1 VPRSVLEQVLAPP
14 DGQGSSA
21 MSAGGDADAPLGR
34 VFDVLVLGTGLPES
48 LLAAA
53 AARAGKSVLHL
64 DADDYY
70 GGDYAALPLPQLV
83 ELAAAGAARRHAAS
97 GPPSPQT
104 TPPQL
109 PADIAAALA
118 AAGIAPVGG
127 IDPVAHAAVR
137 FHGGPPPPLPRSL
150 PPGAARRVVVDL
162 LPQLLLA
169 RGPAVDAV
177 VDSGA
182 ANYLEFKTLEG
193 AYVAEEA
200 PAAAASGASAAVAPP
215 WRLMR
220 LPSTKADVFTAPGL
234 SLLDKRRLMRFLQWA
249 FDFAYSQQMMA
260 TAGAAATEGGAGS
273 EAAAHFDA
281 ATGAASDAAASSTSG
296 GAVSSLVTRLN
307 ETTLG
312 MGRSL
317 LRPQNKGAPP
327 AVPAAAAAAASPTA
341 SSPTSAAAAASDT
354 SGAGGVSYASWAGR
368 PFVDYLAGPC
378 DLPPRL
384 RRMAMH
390 AIAMLPG
397 HQQEGGGGSA
407 GGGAGEELTISVAS
421 GNTVT
426 LDAAGNVVAPSPTVS
441 SASSSSTAASAGS
454 SRSGGVVTTQ
464 EGMTALC
471 AYLRSL
477 GRFAG
482 AGTPWLVPLYGA
494 CAWGWAW
501 KGGTTGGAAL
511 RSSP

>member
-1 VPRSVLEQVLAPP
+1 MPRGVLEQLLTSP
-14 DGQGSSA
+14 DGSTTSAAA
-21 MSAGGDADAPLGR
+21 MSSGDADAPLGR

-53 AARAGKSVLHL
+53 AAKAGKSVLHL

-70 GGDYAALPLPQLV
+70 GGDYAALPLPQLA
-83 ELAAAGAARRHAAS
+83 ELAAAGVARS
-97 GPPSPQT
+97 GVSSQPPQQA
-104 TPPQL
+104 QL
-109 PADIAAALA
+109 PADIAASLA
-118 AAGIAPVGG
+118 AAGIAAVGG
-127 IDPVAHAAVR
+127 IDPGAHAAVR
-137 FHGGPPPPLPRSL
+137 FHGSPPPALPRSL

-200 PAAAASGASAAVAPP
+200 ADASSGSRSAAPQP

-249 FDFAYSQQMMA
+249 FDFAYSQQMMEA
-260 TAGAAATEGGAGS
+260 TAEGGSS
-273 EAAAHFDA
+273 E
-281 ATGAASDAAASSTSG
+281 AASDADTPAASGVAVTGSG
-296 GAVSSLVTRLN
+296 GVSSLVSRLN

-312 MGRSL
+312 TGRSL

-327 AVPAAAAAAASPTA
+327 AVPAATAAAAGSSGAASPAAATAAAAA
-341 SSPTSAAAAASDT
+341 DT

-384 RRMAMH
+384 RRIATH

-397 HQQEGGGGSA
+397 DQERGSSSSGGS
-407 GGGAGEELTISVAS
+407 GELTISVTGGS
-421 GNTVT
+421 TVT
-426 LDAAGNVVAPSPTVS
+426 LDPAGNVVAPSPSAS
-441 SASSSSTAASAGS
+441 SASSSGTAASAGS
-454 SRSGGVVTTQ
+454 GGASGTRAGAVTTQ
-464 EGMTALC
+464 AGIAALC

-477 GRFAG
+477 GRFVG

-494 CAWGWAW
+494 FRTWGGR
-501 KGGTTGGAAL
+501 K
-511 RSSP
+511 